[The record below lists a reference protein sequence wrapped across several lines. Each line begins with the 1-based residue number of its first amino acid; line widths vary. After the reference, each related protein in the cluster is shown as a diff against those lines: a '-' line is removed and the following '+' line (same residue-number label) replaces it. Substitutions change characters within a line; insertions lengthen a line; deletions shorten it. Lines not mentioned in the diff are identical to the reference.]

1 MVESMFDNRQDAAAF
16 VDRMCAASRAE
27 NRAAG
32 ERLAAIGELDVFR
45 LRECGE
51 RETWSTDTWD
61 AISAEVAA
69 ALGISAALASSLL
82 DYSRA
87 MRIRLPQVGAALL
100 AGDISYSIF
109 QTIVYRTNLI
119 TDTDVMAA
127 VDAELAVKV
136 RRWPS
141 LTRNRLAAYVDMVVE
156 RADRDA
162 VRRRREAQANR
173 EFSIWDGGNGLTEVF
188 GRLHTTDAHAVDA
201 RLDALAATVC
211 DDDPRTRNQRRA
223 DAMGAL
229 AAGADRLECQC
240 RKPALPRRQESG
252 AAAGGDSRDRRA
264 GQRAGHREH
273 SGCAGRCR
281 GADSG

>member
-119 TDTDVMAA
+119 TDTDVVAA

-141 LTRNRLAAYVDMVVE
+141 DAKPISRLCRHGGGARRSRCGAAPSGSSSQSRV
-156 RADRDA
+156 
-162 VRRRREAQANR
+162 
-173 EFSIWDGGNGLTEVF
+173 
-188 GRLHTTDAHAVDA
+188 
-201 RLDALAATVC
+201 LDL
-211 DDDPRTRNQRRA
+211 
-223 DAMGAL
+223 G
-229 AAGADRLECQC
+229 
-240 RKPALPRRQESG
+240 RRQRPDRG
-252 AAAGGDSRDRRA
+252 LRQIAYHRRSR
-264 GQRAGHREH
+264 G
-273 SGCAGRCR
+273 GCALRCVGRH
-281 GADSG
+281 SM